1 MKIRTVEFVGS
12 FVNPRGPLP
21 EDLPAVAFS
30 GRSNVGKSSL
40 INTLL
45 GRTRKKSARVSA
57 TPGKTQELNFYR
69 VNGRF
74 YLVDLPGFGYARV
87 PYPVRESWKALVDGY
102 LVRNADRPL
111 AVVHLIDARRDP
123 RIGDLRMLSR
133 LAELAIPVLVA
144 MTKVDKLTRQDR
156 RRRLA
161 RLVRELDLDEEHIL
175 PCSSTTR
182 EGKEELLGAMQ
193 ELLDATEMTVPQS
206 AVRDGLV

>member
-1 MKIRTVEFVGS
+1 M
-12 FVNPRGPLP
+12 
-21 EDLPAVAFS
+21 
-30 GRSNVGKSSL
+30 GKSSL

-74 YLVDLPGFGYARV
+74 YLVDLPGFGYARA
-87 PYPVRESWKALVDGY
+87 PYPVRESWKALVDRY

-123 RIGDLRMLSR
+123 GLGDLRMLSR
-133 LAELAIPVLVA
+133 LAELATPVLVA

-156 RRRLA
+156 RTKLA
-161 RLVRELDLDEEHIL
+161 RLMRELDLDEEHIL
-175 PCSSTTR
+175 PCSSATH
-182 EGKEELLGAMQ
+182 EGREELLGAMQ
-193 ELLDATEMTVPQS
+193 ELLDAAEMTVPQT
-206 AVRDGLV
+206 AVLDGPV